1 MRTRGVAL
9 VLAAGLLL
17 AGCASGSKSPTK
29 TSTPGTTGS
38 AATPK
43 AGGDLTVADPLPP
56 TSLDPILGTSGGDQ
70 MALYPIYDRLINF
83 NPKTLGPEPGL
94 ATAWHYTNPTTLML
108 TLRHGVTFQD
118 GTPFNAAA
126 VKFNLM
132 RAATLKTSVEAA
144 DLASL
149 GSAQVTGSYQVT
161 LHLKQPDA
169 AMVLTLAD
177 RAGMMASPTAVNKWG
192 ASYGSHPVGTGPF
205 AVSQYVPNA
214 KLVLKKNPR
223 YWQAGKPYLNGITFD
238 FFTDQQTANNAVQD
252 HQAQV
257 ELNVA
262 LSDVS
267 TLKAVPGLNVVSAR
281 SLYIDGCYLNTDRPP
296 LNNVLVREA
305 VAIAINRTALNE
317 VFAFGQAIPTSEFYP
332 SGYWAFDAAAAST
345 FAYNPAKARA
355 LLKRAGYPNGVT
367 IKGLGYQTS
376 AEARLLQVIQ
386 QQLKS
391 SGINMTFSL
400 PQVATAAQDFFVSK
414 TYNMICSS
422 WSGRP
427 DPSQTATELLAAT
440 SFYNA
445 GAYSPPGMASALAA
459 AAGDQTQSGRAAAL
473 SKITALN
480 QKYVVWLPLLN
491 EPNVTAI
498 DSTVHGLVPNL
509 YGKID
514 VSFLWLN

>member
-1 MRTRGVAL
+1 M
-9 VLAAGLLL
+9 LAAGLLL
-17 AGCASGSKSPTK
+17 AGCASGSKSSTK
-29 TSTPGTTGS
+29 TSAPETTGA

-43 AGGDLTVADPLPP
+43 AGGELTVADPLPP

-83 NPKTLGPEPGL
+83 NPKTLDPEPGL
-94 ATAWHYTNPTTLML
+94 ATAWHYTSPTTLVL
-108 TLRHGVTFQD
+108 TLRHGVSFQD

-149 GSAQVTGSYQVT
+149 GSVQVTGPYQVT

-169 AMVLTLAD
+169 ALVLTLAD
-177 RAGMMASPTAVNKWG
+177 RAGMMASPAAVKKWG
-192 ASYGSHPVGTGPF
+192 ASYGSHPVGTGPY
-205 AVSQYVPNA
+205 AVSQYVPNVR
-214 KLVLKKNPR
+214 LVLKKNPH
-223 YWQAGKPYLNGITFD
+223 YWQAGKPYLNGITFE
-238 FFTDQQTANNAVQD
+238 FFTDQQTANNAVED

-262 LSDVS
+262 LSDIS
-267 TLKAVPGLNVVSAR
+267 TLKAVSGLQVVSAR
-281 SLYIDGCYLNTDRPP
+281 SLYTDGCYLNTDRPP

-305 VAIAINRTALNE
+305 VAIAINRTALNQ
-317 VFAFGQAIPTSEFYP
+317 VFAFGQAAPASEFYP
-332 SGYWAFDAAAAST
+332 SGYWAFDPAAAST
-345 FAYNPAKARA
+345 FGYNPAKARA
-355 LLKRAGYPNGVT
+355 LLKRAGYPKGVT

>member
-1 MRTRGVAL
+1 MRTRAVAL
-9 VLAAGLLL
+9 MLAAGLLL
-17 AGCASGSKSPTK
+17 AGCGGGS
-29 TSTPGTTGS
+29 TSSSTSSTTTG
-38 AATPK
+38 AATTPR
-43 AGGDLTVADPLPP
+43 AGGELTVADPLPP

-70 MALYPIYDRLINF
+70 MSLYPIYDRLINF
-83 NPKTLGPEPGL
+83 NPSTLDPEPGL
-94 ATAWHYTNPTTLML
+94 ATAWQYTNPTTLVL
-108 TLRHGVTFQD
+108 TLRQGVTFQD

-126 VKFNLM
+126 VRFNLM

-149 GSAQVTGSYQVT
+149 GSVQVTGTYQLT

-177 RAGMMASPTAVNKWG
+177 RAGMMASPTAVKKWG
-192 ASYGSHPVGTGPF
+192 ASYGSHPVGTGPYV
-205 AVSQYVPNA
+205 VSQYVPNV
-214 KLVLKKNPR
+214 KLVLTKNPH

-238 FFTDQQTANNAVQD
+238 YFTDQQTANNAVED

-267 TLKAVPGLNVVSAR
+267 TLKAVSGLNVVSAP
-281 SLYIDGCYLNTDRPP
+281 SLYIDGCYINTDLAP
-296 LNNVLVREA
+296 LNNILVRQA
-305 VAIAINRTALNE
+305 VAIAINRAALNQ
-317 VFAFGQAIPTSEFYP
+317 VFAFGQATPASEFYP
-332 SGYWAFDAAAAST
+332 AGYWAFNPATAST
-345 FAYNPAKARA
+345 FAYDPAKVHD
-355 LLKRAGYPNGVT
+355 LLKQAGYPNGVT

-400 PQVATAAQDFFVSK
+400 PQVATAAEDFFVSK

-427 DPSQTATELLAAT
+427 DPSQTATELLSSA

-445 GAYSPPGMASALAA
+445 AAYSPPGMASALAA

-473 SKITALN
+473 RTITALN

-498 DSTVHGLVPNL
+498 DNTVQGLVPNL
-509 YGKID
+509 YGKVD

>member
-1 MRTRGVAL
+1 M
-9 VLAAGLLL
+9 LAAGLLL
-17 AGCASGSKSPTK
+17 AACASGSKPSAK
-29 TSTPGTTGS
+29 TPATTGS
-38 AATPK
+38 AGTPK
-43 AGGDLTVADPLPP
+43 AGGELTVADPLPP

-70 MALYPIYDRLINF
+70 MALYTIYDRLINF
-83 NPKTLGPEPGL
+83 NAATLDPEPGL
-94 ATAWHYTNPTTLML
+94 ATAWHYTNPTTLVL
-108 TLRHGVTFQD
+108 TLRQGVTFSD

-126 VKFNLM
+126 VQFNLM
-132 RAATLKTSVEAA
+132 RAATLQTSVEAA

-149 GSAQVTGSYQVT
+149 SSVQVTGQYQAT

-177 RAGMMASPTAVNKWG
+177 RAGMMASPTAVKEWG
-192 ASYGSHPVGTGPF
+192 ANYGSHPVGTGPYVF
-205 AVSQYVPNA
+205 SQYVPNV
-214 KLVLKKNPR
+214 KLVVTKNPH

-238 FFTDQQTANNAVQD
+238 FFTDQQTANNAVED

-267 TLKAVPGLNVVSAR
+267 TLKAVPGLNVVSAP
-281 SLYIDGCYLNTDRPP
+281 SLYIDGCYINTSLPP
-296 LNNVLVREA
+296 LNNILVRQAIA
-305 VAIAINRTALNE
+305 VALNRAALNQ
-317 VFAFGQAIPTSEFYP
+317 VFAFGQATPASQFYP
-332 SGYWAFDAAAAST
+332 SGYWAFDPAAANA
-345 FAYNPAKARA
+345 FAYNPTQAHN
-355 LLKRAGYPNGVT
+355 LLKQAGYPNGVT

-400 PQVATAAQDFFVSK
+400 PQVATAAEDFFVTK
-414 TYNMICSS
+414 TYNLICSS

-427 DPSQTATELLAAT
+427 DPSQTATELLSSA

-445 GAYSPPGMASALAA
+445 GAYSPPGMAAALAA
-459 AAGDQTQSGRAAAL
+459 AAGDQTQAGRAAAL
-473 SKITALN
+473 RTIDTLN
-480 QKYVVWLPLLN
+480 QKYVVWLPLLA

-509 YGKID
+509 YGKVD